1 MSYVQVVDFEVGD
14 WSFISCGWR
23 WKPPSLPEIKRE
35 RRAAIVTVAW
45 KNSVSGGGTFIS
57 AFAWILVAR
66 RDWKEVAKIR
76 MAAATR
82 ALPSLRL
89 LSPASLCS

>member
-45 KNSVSGGGTFIS
+45 KNSVSGGVEPS
-57 AFAWILVAR
+57 
-66 RDWKEVAKIR
+66 
-76 MAAATR
+76 
-82 ALPSLRL
+82 SLRL
-89 LSPASLCS
+89 HGYLSRGAIGKK